1 MHAYKIVKFR
11 LFMKKIT
18 TLLTIF
24 IVSFAYAQKNSNP
37 ENMFEL
43 LKNYTDTKILYNQVA
58 PISEAT
64 NIKKEGIEHLYYMQV
79 YYEMQR
85 ADYLKR
91 LPELEVLEKESQLGI
106 AKKYVPLS
114 LLISEFE
121 SIKPEIKT
129 NNQLHLNSNNQ
140 YEITDTSIDYFDKYS
155 IGIASPLIN
164 KFKGTNVTFIL
175 DSDFVFNTTQ
185 KNISKIEINF
195 NNEQGWQRI
204 IENKS
209 ITINYNS
216 IGKKTIDFR
225 ITLTNGE
232 VFRHSNTITVE
243 EKAIP
248 LNRNENISQ
257 RSPSTITPL
266 TSITSSLTYQG
277 VNETSAHAGVG
288 EFQIYYDHEAG
299 LLDKPII
306 ILDGFDPAD
315 GRNVPSIYSL
325 LNYGSPVQNL
335 GESVRNEGYD
345 VVVLNFP
352 IYTRPD
358 GLTNVDGGVDYIQ
371 RNARVLIELI
381 NYINANKV
389 GDQELVIIGPSM
401 GGLISRMALR
411 YMEMNGMDHKT
422 RLWLSF
428 DSPHLGANVPIG
440 MQHMFNYI
448 AYDGDISDLTV
459 RAIVDS
465 MLKSPAA
472 RQMLIDHFEGH
483 LQSGSLTDF
492 NTSSA
497 SLLPTGHPTHRNIFQ
512 NELNTIGFPQNCRNI
527 AISNGAN
534 NGSMTGTPGMTV
546 LNGLDVPDSSGF
558 TRALLDLNF
567 TPAANGN
574 SRVSRVRKQLWT
586 FFWATIGT
594 GQTNARSFSY
604 TAGLDSAPGGM
615 FDIEGLADSAGDNP
629 TLTRFLNA
637 MTIKRF
643 NFIPAQSSL
652 GITSTNNWYSNITS
666 STTTAFDAYYIP
678 TANEFHVTLTPNN
691 VVFAFDEITN
701 PQLKCTSIT
710 TWNGTTWSN
719 GLPAKDK
726 QVAFSG
732 NYTSSSDIEA
742 CSISVTGTAVVNF
755 QSGHDITVRGK
766 ITVATGAKLA
776 MANNANIYQI
786 EELENTGNVEVN
798 KTISLKRQDYVGWS
812 SPVANQNLLSFSPAT
827 LSNRFYQYIPTGT
840 TTPTAY
846 SSIDP
851 STNSFSAGNGYLIRA
866 ENTMPSTI
874 TSWNGKFTGTPYN
887 GRTNINIIN
896 GGTGLGYNLIG
907 NPYPSPLNIQEF
919 IVGNTNT
926 IDGTLY
932 FWTNTNAPTGGVYTL
947 NNFATRNLTGGT
959 AAVNGSLI
967 PDTYVQTGQGFYI
980 NSLATGPMYFTNS
993 MRNKTSNNLFVN
1005 RNASTVSLN
1014 NEEKHRFWLNLSE
1027 TDKSHN
1033 QVLIGYTE
1041 NATND
1046 FDLGYDGKLLN
1057 NGSSSIYSLLN
1068 DESYVIQAKGLPF
1081 TDEDI
1086 VPLGFKTENVG
1097 TFIISLG
1104 DFDGLFEQ
1112 NQTIFLKDKSNGI
1125 VQNLN
1130 EGNYTFNSAIGEF
1143 NNRFEIVY
1151 KNSLLSNSENIFND
1165 NSVLVFENNNI
1176 LNVNSSNTNIK
1187 LIKVYDTLGRL
1198 LITQNNINNQEHQ
1211 IKSLKKT
1218 NTVLLL
1224 QIEDINGK
1232 TVKKKV
1238 IF

>member
-1 MHAYKIVKFR
+1 
-11 LFMKKIT
+11 MKKIT
-18 TLLTIF
+18 ILLTTF
-24 IVSFAYAQKNSNP
+24 IISFAFSQEGASSKS
-37 ENMFEL
+37 MFKL
-43 LKNYTDTKILYNQVA
+43 LEEHTETKILYNQVA

-64 NIKKEGIEHLYYMQV
+64 NIKNNNIEHLYFLQV
-79 YYEMQR
+79 YHEIQR
-85 ADYLKR
+85 ADYTQR
-91 LPELEVLEKESQLGI
+91 LPKLNVLEKESQRGI
-106 AKKYVPLS
+106 SKKYVPLS
-114 LLISEFE
+114 ILISEFE

-129 NNQLHLNSNNQ
+129 NNKLRLNSNNQ
-140 YEITDTSIDYFDKYS
+140 YEITDTSIEYFDKYS
-155 IGIASPLIN
+155 IGIISPLIS
-164 KFKGTNVTFIL
+164 KFKGTNVSFIL
-175 DSDFVFNTTQ
+175 NSDFIFNTTQ
-185 KNISKIEINF
+185 KRISKIEINF
-195 NNEQGWQRI
+195 NNGEGWKKI
-204 IENKS
+204 IENKG
-209 ITINYNS
+209 IEINYNS
-216 IGKKTIDFR
+216 IGKKTIDFK
-225 ITLTNGE
+225 ITLSNGE
-232 VFRHSNTITVE
+232 VFRHSNTITIQ

-248 LNRNENISQ
+248 LDRNTNISH
-257 RSPSTITPL
+257 RSPSTVSPL
-266 TSITSSLTYQG
+266 TSITSTITYQG
-277 VNETSAHAGVG
+277 VDETSAHAGVG

-315 GRNVPSIYSL
+315 GRDIPSIYSL

-352 IYTRPD
+352 LYTRPD
-358 GLTNVDGGVDYIQ
+358 GITNIDGGVDYIQ

-440 MQHMFNYI
+440 MQHMFNYL

-492 NTSSA
+492 NTASA
-497 SLLPTGHPTHRNIFQ
+497 SLLPTGHPTYRNIFQ
-512 NELNTIGFPQNCRNI
+512 NELNTIGFPQNCRKI
-527 AISNGAN
+527 AISNGAG
-534 NGSMTGTPGMTV
+534 NGTMTGTPGMTV

-574 SRVSRVRKQLWT
+574 IRVSRVRKQAWT
-586 FFWATIGT
+586 LFWLTIGT

-604 TAGLDSAPGGM
+604 TAGLDSAPGGK
-615 FDIEGLADSAGDNP
+615 FDIEALAASAGSNP

-637 MTIKRF
+637 MTIKQF
-643 NFIPAQSSL
+643 DFIPAQSSL
-652 GITSTNNWYSNITS
+652 GITSTNDWYSNITT

-701 PQLKCTSIT
+701 PQLKCPSIT

-755 QSGHDITVRGK
+755 QSGHNLTVRGG
-766 ITVATGAKLA
+766 ITVASGAKLA

-798 KTISLKRQDYVGWS
+798 KIISLKRQDYVGWS

-866 ENTMPSTI
+866 ENTMPSTT

-932 FWTNTNAPTGGVYTL
+932 FWTNTNAPSGGVYTL

-1005 RNASTVSLN
+1005 RNASTVSIN

-1027 TDKSHN
+1027 QNQSHN
-1033 QVLIGYTE
+1033 QILIGYTQ

-1081 TDEDI
+1081 SEEDI
-1086 VPLGFKTENVG
+1086 IPLGFKTENSG

-1104 DFDGLFEQ
+1104 DFDGLFGQ
-1112 NQTIFLKDKSNGI
+1112 NQNIFLKDKSNGNL
-1125 VQNLN
+1125 QNLN
-1130 EGNYTFNSAIGEF
+1130 EGNYTFISTIGEF
-1143 NNRFEIVY
+1143 NNRFEITY
-1151 KNSLLSNSENIFND
+1151 KNGDLSNSDDLLNENSI
-1165 NSVLVFENNNI
+1165 LVFENNNI
-1176 LNVNSSNTNIK
+1176 LKINSLNTNIK
-1187 LIKVYDTLGRL
+1187 SINIYDVLGR
-1198 LITQNNINNQEHQ
+1198 IVSEHKNIDSQVFEFKN
-1211 IKSLKKT
+1211 LKKT
-1218 NTVLLL
+1218 NTVLFL
-1224 QIEDINGK
+1224 QIKDSNGNSI
-1232 TVKKKV
+1232 KKKT

>member
-1 MHAYKIVKFR
+1 
-11 LFMKKIT
+11 MKKIT
-18 TLLTIF
+18 TLLTILV
-24 IVSFAYAQKNSNP
+24 VSITFAQKDTSSKA
-37 ENMFEL
+37 MFEL
-43 LKNYTDTKILYNQVA
+43 LKNNTETKILYNQVA

-64 NIKKEGIEHLYYMQV
+64 NIKKEGIEHLYFMQV
-79 YYEMQR
+79 YHEIQR
-85 ADYLKR
+85 ADYLER
-91 LPELEVLEKESQLGI
+91 LPKLDILEKESQRGI

-121 SIKPEIKT
+121 SIKPEIRT
-129 NNQLHLNSNNQ
+129 NNTLHLNSNNQ
-140 YEITDTSIDYFDKYS
+140 YEIVDNSIDYFDKYS

-164 KFKGTNVTFIL
+164 KFKGTNVSFIL
-175 DSDFVFNTTQ
+175 GSDFIFNTTQ
-185 KNISKIEINF
+185 KSITKIEINF
-195 NNEQGWQRI
+195 NDQQGWKRV

-209 ITINYNS
+209 IEINYNS

-225 ITLTNGE
+225 ITLDNEE
-232 VFRHSNTITVE
+232 VFIHSNTITIE

-248 LNRNENISQ
+248 LNGNENITQ

-277 VNETSAHAGVG
+277 VNESAAHAGVG

-315 GRNVPSIYSL
+315 GRDVPSIYSL

-358 GLTNVDGGVDYIQ
+358 GTTNIDGGVDYVQ

-411 YMEMNGMDHKT
+411 YMEMNGMDHQT

-440 MQHMFNYI
+440 MQHMFNYL
-448 AYDGDISDLTV
+448 AYDSSIEDLTV

-483 LQSGSLTDF
+483 LQNGSQTDF
-492 NTSSA
+492 NTTTA
-497 SLLPTGHPTHRNIFQ
+497 SLLPTGHPTHRNTFQ
-512 NELNTIGFPQNCRNI
+512 NELNTIGFPQKCRNI

-534 NGSMTGTPGMTV
+534 NGSMTGTPGMAV
-546 LNGLDVPDSSGF
+546 LSGLDVPDSSGF

-574 SRVSRVRKQLWT
+574 SRVSRVRKQAWT
-586 FFWATIGT
+586 LFWLTIGT

-604 TAGLDSAPGGM
+604 TAGLDSAPGGQ
-615 FDIEGLADSAGDNP
+615 FDVEGLAASAGPNP

-637 MTIKRF
+637 MTIKKF
-643 NFIPAQSSL
+643 DFIPAQSSL

-666 STTTAFDAYYIP
+666 STTTAFDAFYIP
-678 TANEFHVTLTPNN
+678 SASEFHVTLTPNN

-701 PQLKCTSIT
+701 PQLKCPSIT

-742 CSISVTGTAVVNF
+742 CSISVSGTAIVNF
-755 QSGHDITVRGK
+755 QSGHDITVRGG
-766 ITVATGAKLA
+766 ITVASGAKLA

-786 EELENTGNVEVN
+786 EEIDNAGNVEVN

-827 LSNRFYQYIPTGT
+827 LTNRFYQYIPTGT

-846 SSIDP
+846 SSINP
-851 STNSFSAGNGYLIRA
+851 TANSFSAGNGYLIRA
-866 ENTMPSTI
+866 ENTMSSTT

-896 GGTGLGYNLIG
+896 GGVGLGYNLIG

-932 FWTNTNAPTGGVYTL
+932 FWTNTNAPISGVYTL
-947 NNFATRNLTGGT
+947 NNFASRNLTGGT
-959 AAVNGSLI
+959 EATNGSLT
-967 PDTYVQTGQGFYI
+967 PDEYVQTGQGFYI
-980 NSLATGPMYFTNS
+980 NSLVTGPMYFTNS

-1005 RNASTVSLN
+1005 RNTSTVSVE

-1027 TDKSHN
+1027 TDKTHN
-1033 QVLIGYTE
+1033 QILIGYTQ
-1041 NATND
+1041 NATNNFD
-1046 FDLGYDGKLLN
+1046 FGYDGKLLN

-1068 DESYVIQAKGLPF
+1068 EEAYVIQAKALPF
-1081 TDEDI
+1081 TDEDTI
-1086 VPLGFKTENVG
+1086 PLGFKTENAG
-1097 TFIISLG
+1097 TFTVTLG
-1104 DFDGLFEQ
+1104 NFDGLFEQ
-1112 NQTIFLKDKSNGI
+1112 NQNVYLKDNSNGTI
-1125 VQNLN
+1125 QNLN
-1130 EGNYTFNSAIGEF
+1130 EGSYTFTSITGEF
-1143 NNRFEIVY
+1143 NNRFEIIY
-1151 KNSLLSNSENIFND
+1151 KNSILSTSGNLFNES
-1165 NSVLVFENNNI
+1165 SVLVFENSNLLNI
-1176 LNVNSSNTNIK
+1176 NSSSSNIK
-1187 LIKVYDTLGRL
+1187 LVSIYDTLGRL
-1198 LITQNNINNQEHQ
+1198 LITQNNINNQTFTV
-1211 IKSLKKT
+1211 SNLKKT
-1218 NTVLLL
+1218 NTVLFL
-1224 QIEDINGK
+1224 QIEDVNGIK
-1232 TVKKKV
+1232 VKKKI